1 MVHVMH
7 AFIPMILLFSAIEL
21 LGATILIAIVSG
33 CAGIWIAF
41 LLWGLRDAEVFEA
54 NTAIAALERKS
65 FRLEQA
71 NERLKEQ
78 LENL

>member
-1 MVHVMH
+1 MVQMMYD
-7 AFIPMILLFSAIEL
+7 FMPPTLLLSAIEL
-21 LGATILIAIVSG
+21 LGATVLIGIVSG

-65 FRLEQA
+65 FRLEQS

-78 LENL
+78 LEHL